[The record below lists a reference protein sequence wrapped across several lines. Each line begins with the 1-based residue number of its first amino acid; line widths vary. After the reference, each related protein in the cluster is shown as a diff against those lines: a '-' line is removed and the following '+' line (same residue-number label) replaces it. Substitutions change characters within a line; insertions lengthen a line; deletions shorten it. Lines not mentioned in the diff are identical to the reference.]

1 MKNNYKNQNKNQKK
15 NKSNNKNKTS
25 VKQLQFG
32 EQIRRFLP
40 SALMRNNMFDEII
53 KNITIMKVLTSKD
66 LKLCKVYI
74 RINEKNYNNILQIC
88 NQNNKKIAFDLSK
101 MVLFRIIPEIR
112 FYIDETPQVLNEI
125 KDLIMQIPIAYNE

>member
-1 MKNNYKNQNKNQKK
+1 MKNNYKNQNKNQYK